1 MSATQGNFVTAEQ
14 ALRLIDSEMRVFVHG
29 AAATPTVLLEALAHR
44 ALSADLTGIETVHLH
59 LEGNAPHAAPALAGH
74 IRANAFFCGANLRRA
89 VAEGRADYMP
99 VFLSEIP
106 LLFRKGILPLD
117 AALLHVSPPDR
128 HGYVSLGTSVDAAMA
143 AAQTARILIAQVN
156 VQMPRTLGD
165 GAVHLSKFAALVR
178 HDAPLAGHPAS
189 DGASEVETAIGNRV
203 AALIEDGATI
213 QMGIGSIPDAVL
225 RALTGHRD
233 LGVHTEMFSDGLLP
247 LIERGVVTN
256 GNKARQR
263 WKTVASFVTGSKK
276 LYDFIAD
283 NPAVELR
290 DCSYVNDTSV
300 IRQQTKM
307 TSINSCIEVDLT
319 GQVVSD
325 SIGEAIFSG
334 VGGQMDFIRGATLS
348 EGGKAILALPSQTS
362 KGISRICAVLKP
374 GGGVTTTRAHVR
386 YVVTEFGAA
395 DLYGKNLR
403 QRADALVLVAH
414 PDHRERLAAEAHRR
428 FGRA

>member
-1 MSATQGNFVTAEQ
+1 MSTTQGNYMTAAQ
-14 ALRLIDSEMRVFVHG
+14 ALKLICSGMRVFVHG
-29 AAATPTVLLEALAHR
+29 AAATPTVLLEALAER
-44 ALSADLTGIETVHLH
+44 ALTANLSGIETVHLH
-59 LEGNAPHAAPALAGH
+59 LEGHAPHAAPALAHH
-74 IRANAFFCGANLRRA
+74 IRPTAFFCGANMRKA

-117 AALLHVSPPDR
+117 AALLHVSTPDR
-128 HGYVSLGTSVDAAMA
+128 HGYVSLGTSVDTAMA
-143 AAQTARILIAQVN
+143 AAQTARLLIAQVN
-156 VQMPRTLGD
+156 PHMPRTMGD
-165 GAVHLSKFAALVR
+165 GAVHISRFAALVR
-178 HDAPLAGHPAS
+178 HDAPLSEHPAS
-189 DGASEVETAIGNRV
+189 EGATEIETAIGNRV
-203 AALIEDGATI
+203 ANLIEDGATI

-225 RALTGHRD
+225 RALTSHKN

-247 LIERGVVTN
+247 LIEQGVVTN
-256 GNKARQR
+256 SNKARQR
-263 WKTVASFVTGSKK
+263 GKTVASFVSGSKK
-276 LYDFIAD
+276 LYDFISD

-325 SIGEAIFSG
+325 SIGEVIYSG

-348 EGGKAILALPSQTS
+348 EGGKAILAMPAQTA
-362 KGISRICAVLKP
+362 KGVSRICTVLKP
-374 GGGVTTTRAHVR
+374 GGGVVTTRAHVR
-386 YVVTEFGAA
+386 YVVTEYGAA

-403 QRADALVLVAH
+403 QRADALVQIAH
-414 PDHRERLAAEAHRR
+414 PDHREVLAAEARRR
-428 FGRA
+428 FGRP

>member
-1 MSATQGNFVTAEQ
+1 MSATQDNFTSAEQ
-14 ALRLIDSEMRVFVHG
+14 ALRLIDSGMRVFVHG
-29 AAATPTVLLEALAHR
+29 AAATPMVLLEALAQR
-44 ALSADLTGIETVHLH
+44 ALSANLTGIETVHLH

-117 AALLHVSPPDR
+117 AALLQVSPPDR
-128 HGYVSLGTSVDAAMA
+128 HGYVSLGTSVDAAVA
-143 AAQTARILIAQVN
+143 ASQTARILIAQVN
-156 VQMPRTLGD
+156 VNVPRTLGD
-165 GAVHLSKFAALVR
+165 SAVHISKFAALVQ
-178 HDAPLAGHPAS
+178 HDAPLPEHRSSHGENPIEA
-189 DGASEVETAIGNRV
+189 AIGKRV

-225 RALTGHRD
+225 RALVDHKD

-247 LIERGVVTN
+247 LLEKGVVTN
-256 GNKARQR
+256 GKKARQR
-263 WKTVASFVTGSKK
+263 WKTVGSFVTGSKK
-276 LYDFIAD
+276 LYDFISD

-290 DCSYVNDTSV
+290 DCSYVNDTAV

-325 SIGEAIFSG
+325 SIGEAIYSG

-348 EGGKAILALPSQTS
+348 EGGKAILALPSQTG
-362 KGISRICAVLKP
+362 KGVSRICAVLKP
-374 GGGVTTTRAHVR
+374 GGGVVTTRAHVR
-386 YVVTEFGAA
+386 YVVTEYGVA

-403 QRADALVLVAH
+403 QRADALVQVSH
-414 PDHRERLAAEAHRR
+414 PDHREQLAAETHRR